1 MYCRTASTPRR
12 IRICSLHVALDVIC
26 KHLIRYT
33 QVVEAAEF
41 MDSSTWKAVPASAT
55 DTETHSVQE
64 VIASDILTD
73 CMRTVSEK
81 KKNQTLGS
89 ACADLSALIPRI
101 TAYEVGPSLSMWCGH
116 LLSYCHMR
124 ELEVNVL
131 RDTWRDIAACD
142 KDFLPFKSLQ
152 NLARFES
159 LWKEGFQKVKDS
171 ERSVERSEKL
181 KKKRR
186 SIDDEIIK
194 CMNDTTIQ
202 EGCFRESLDYATG
215 CLELVSEVG
224 ADTPD
229 GKEFLKHLSGT

>member
-12 IRICSLHVALDVIC
+12 IIICSLHVALDVIC

-33 QVVEAAEF
+33 QFVEAAEF
-41 MDSSTWKAVPASAT
+41 MASSTWKAAPASAT

-64 VIASDILTD
+64 VIAVDMLTD
-73 CMRTVSEK
+73 CMRTLSE
-81 KKNQTLGS
+81 KKNQTLES
-89 ACADLSALIPRI
+89 ACADLSALVPRI
-101 TAYEVGPSLSMWCGH
+101 TAYEIGPSLSMWCGH

-124 ELEVNVL
+124 ELEVIVL
-131 RDTWRDIAACD
+131 RDTWRDIAARD

-152 NLARFES
+152 NQAPFES
-159 LWKEGFQKVKDS
+159 LWTEGFQKAKDS

-186 SIDDEIIK
+186 SMDDEIIK
-194 CMNDTTIQ
+194 RINDTTIQ
-202 EGCFRESLDYATG
+202 QGCFRESLDYATG